1 MLTEQIFA
9 MWDKA
14 KAGEIDAATWKVEAI
29 RLYFDSDLPCHLA
42 TFKIA
47 ELKTLLARMNAVT
60 YRTKKADVV
69 EGVYRVFASVLTVM
83 SPLDLSYTTSYDDI
97 RYGRAETKR
106 LVRVRQAIE
115 AITDEHMVSYAV
127 ERQAAT
133 AKAEEALSNPQ
144 TLQDYALFVRTR
156 GVDALSVEQIAHYD
170 SLIWQRDQDAV
181 KAEQERRAK
190 IEQVDLG
197 DVELTVTQE
206 RHTQK
211 DVDIWIVR
219 ISTRVD
225 GETYKRLAEAAERLG
240 GGWSRYSNGFLF
252 WEKEDAETFAGVKD
266 GDVSAG
272 ERWARSRQAREDRAA
287 DRLAQYALRKDGAA
301 ADALAQDRLTN
312 TVRRERMAG
321 SAETS
326 ARQDQA
332 MAATIMSIATAQ
344 AEGRLDVLAGVR
356 SATQITE
363 LVHLLRMAMLN
374 AARVR
379 NERIDGDSEIKYDA
393 ADILHAEYPWPA
405 LPLDDATRLA
415 TILKGK
421 RGAGIGLKMLDA
433 VIKRANKGLV
443 RVRTKTEADTLVEL
457 LARLPGKEY
466 WAEAMRAR
474 AVSYQR
480 MERMGIDNLPILRHA
495 LRELLPHV
503 VAPAQPDPI
512 VEAERALIGVKI
524 PGFFPTPADVVAKM
538 LDHARIEPG
547 MRALEPSAGRGN
559 IVGALL
565 DAGAK
570 VIAVEC
576 AYTLSTILRKKY
588 AGHIV
593 IAEENFLEIP
603 VVRWQA
609 TPIDRVVMNPP
620 FENGQDM
627 AHVQHAYQFLSDG
640 GRLVAIMSAGTFF
653 RDNTKTQA
661 FRAWLDEIGG
671 EVVED
676 LPAGTFYHEAGTNV
690 ATKMVLICK

>member
-1 MLTEQIFA
+1 

-14 KAGEIDAATWKVEAI
+14 KAGEIDAETWKAEAT
-29 RLYFDSDLPCHLA
+29 RLYFDSDLPGHLA
-42 TFKIA
+42 TLKIA
-47 ELKTLLARMNAVT
+47 ELKAILARMNNVT
-60 YRTKKADVV
+60 YQTKKADIAAV
-69 EGVYRVFASVLTVM
+69 VYRVFASVLTVM

-97 RYGRAETKR
+97 RYGHAETKR
-106 LVRVRQAIE
+106 LLRVRQAIE
-115 AITDEHMVSYAV
+115 AITDEHMASYAA
-127 ERQAAT
+127 ERQAAM
-133 AKAEEALSNPQ
+133 AKADEALSNPQ
-144 TLQDYALFVRTR
+144 TLQDYALFIRAR
-156 GVDALSVEQIAHYD
+156 GVAALSVEQIAHYD
-170 SLIWQRDQDAV
+170 SLIWQRDQAGV

-266 GDVSAG
+266 GAVSAG
-272 ERWARSRQAREDRAA
+272 ERWSRSRQAREDRAA

-301 ADALAQDRLTN
+301 ADTLAQDRLAN
-312 TVRRERMAG
+312 TVRRARMAA
-321 SAETS
+321 SAESS

-332 MAATIMSIATAQ
+332 LAATIMSIATAQ

-374 AARVR
+374 AARKR
-379 NERIDGDSEIKYDA
+379 WLAGDIEVEFNT

-415 TILKGK
+415 TMLKGK
-421 RGAGIGLKMLDA
+421 RGAGANLKIFDA
-433 VIKRANKGLV
+433 VIKRADKGIV
-443 RVRTKTEADTLVEL
+443 RTRTKTEADALVEL
-457 LARLPGKEY
+457 LAMLPGKEY

-480 MERMGIDNLPILRHA
+480 LERMGIDNLPILRHA

-538 LDHARIEPG
+538 LDHAQIEPG
-547 MRALEPSAGRGN
+547 MRAMEPSAGKGN

-593 IAEENFLEIP
+593 IAEEDFLKIP

-627 AHVQHAYQFLSDG
+627 AHVQHAYQFLRDG

-653 RDNTKTQA
+653 RDDAKTQA
-661 FRAWLDEIGG
+661 FRTWLDEVGG

-690 ATKMVLICK
+690 ETKMVLICK